1 MKLID
6 SNYEIIEPV
15 DYSLN
20 NLYKF
25 VELCGRVCYKSED
38 RITSDSA
45 TKFVDRMIKSGHISV
60 LEHGTVYLK
69 IRLDSN
75 CTQEFKNWYNY
86 IFSTFDYS
94 PYSIVS
100 KLLSVNG
107 YEIMYITTNLRVL
120 YENALIDELKPYF
133 CTQPE
138 DMHERRYTV
147 RFVCDR
153 GVSHEFV
160 RHRVFSFTQESTRYV
175 GNSSIKP
182 ITEFNCDCI
191 DDIINAYNQG
201 FSMKDISINGSHTE
215 WEIRKILLEHNIKIR
230 GLNNKGNRIEDYFS
244 VINTPEKAYLLGIIQ
259 TDGNVRCTNHNS
271 TLSITQHE
279 DYSWY
284 INDMLLNFS
293 DKVCDIKDRNCRQL
307 IIGSKSIVK
316 DLINLGIVPNKTKYQ
331 TDENINTLWDSIPD
345 DYKGDF
351 IRGCI
356 DGDGYVR
363 FFIQNGAKNESCQI
377 GFCSTSEL
385 LIDKI
390 IDFIYNK
397 FDYKCGKRVDKSV
410 YKLWIT
416 DRKKSVEIGEFLYR
430 NFKYPFGHPKKASSW
445 IKRINKKYDIASYKD
460 PKFKIIYPYWIENCT
475 PEMIFYF
482 ISCMD
487 KCEDCYKNL
496 RMIGAQA
503 QQARQVLPN
512 ALKTELIMTGF
523 ASQWEHFFDLRDDSR
538 AHPDAQK
545 LAKPLH
551 EEFINRKYTK

>member
-1 MKLID
+1 MKLIN

-15 DYSLN
+15 DYSLDS
-20 NLYKF
+20 LYKF

-38 RITSDSA
+38 RITPDSA
-45 TKFVDRMIKSGHISV
+45 TKFVDRMIKSGHTSV
-60 LEHGTVYLK
+60 LEHATIYLDMPCIAK
-69 IRLDSN
+69 TSYRID
-75 CTQEFKNWYNY
+75 NY
-86 IFSTFDYS
+86 FENPYTRAHFSKDLTRC
-94 PYSIVS
+94 
-100 KLLSVNG
+100 
-107 YEIMYITTNLRVL
+107 YITTNYRVL
-120 YENALIDELKPYF
+120 IENNWLDDLQYLCKP
-133 CTQPE
+133 T
-138 DMHERRYTV
+138 DNHERRYTV

-160 RHRVFSFTQESTRYV
+160 RHRVFSFSQESTRYV

-307 IIGSKSIVK
+307 IIGSKSIVN

-397 FDYKCGKRVDKSV
+397 FDYKCGKGVDESV

-416 DRKKSVEIGEFLYR
+416 DRKKSVEIGEFLYQ

-512 ALKTELIMTGF
+512 AIKTELVMTGF
-523 ASQWEHFFDLRDDSR
+523 ASQWEHFFELRDDKK
-538 AHPDAQK
+538 AHPDAYK
-545 LAKPLH
+545 LAHDLH
-551 EEFINRKYTK
+551 KEFIKRKWAHDDLLEYAQPTIIN